1 MCYTMARQEPLFA
14 FSIEEEDEEVPESI
28 YDGLVEVA
36 EELQELPKK
45 QLDRYRVVWES
56 ETHNHNTSYSIRG
69 FGTQFGETTIEIRGG
84 RGGEYYI
91 FPKQRDAPWVKYE
104 NPNKSAAGWEEAL
117 LHLIILK
124 PDTVYEPEDGWGKWF
139 REAYTIVEKL
149 PSRD

>member
-1 MCYTMARQEPLFA
+1 MAQQEPLFA
-14 FSIEEEDEEVPESI
+14 FATEEDEEEVPESI

-36 EELQELPKK
+36 EELKELSKE
-45 QLDRYRVVWES
+45 QLERYRVVWES
-56 ETHNHNTSYSIRG
+56 TGHNHSTSYSVRG
-69 FGTQFGETTIEIRGG
+69 LGTQFGETTIEIIGG

-91 FPKQRDAPWVKYE
+91 FPKKGDAPWIKYE
-104 NPNKSAAGWEEAL
+104 HPNEMRDGWEEPL
-117 LHLIILK
+117 VHLIILK

>member
-1 MCYTMARQEPLFA
+1 MAQQETLFA
-14 FSIEEEDEEVPESI
+14 FATEEDEEEVPASI

-36 EELQELPKK
+36 EELQELSEE
-45 QLDRYRVVWES
+45 QLERYRVVWES
-56 ETHNHNTSYSIRG
+56 AGHNHSTSYSIRG
-69 FGTQFGETTIEIRGG
+69 LKGKFGETTIEIIGG

-91 FPKQRDAPWVKYE
+91 FPKKGDAPWIKYE
-104 NPNKSAAGWEEAL
+104 HPDESTEGWEEPL
-117 LHLIILK
+117 ENLIILK